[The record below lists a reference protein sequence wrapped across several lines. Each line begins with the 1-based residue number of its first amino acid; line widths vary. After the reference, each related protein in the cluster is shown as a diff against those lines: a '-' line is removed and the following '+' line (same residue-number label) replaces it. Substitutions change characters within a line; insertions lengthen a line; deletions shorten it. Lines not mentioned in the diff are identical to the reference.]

1 MIPYLIAL
9 TCFLVGIVILVIAP
23 RNLVDNFLFLAG
35 FIMLFFAIL
44 NDPTFNN
51 HPFFQHVFCDILGI
65 QIIRIYQLLQISQLL
80 LHL

>member
-35 FIMLFFAIL
+35 FIILFFAA
-44 NDPTFNN
+44 
-51 HPFFQHVFCDILGI
+51 GG
-65 QIIRIYQLLQISQLL
+65 RKSS
-80 LHL
+80 